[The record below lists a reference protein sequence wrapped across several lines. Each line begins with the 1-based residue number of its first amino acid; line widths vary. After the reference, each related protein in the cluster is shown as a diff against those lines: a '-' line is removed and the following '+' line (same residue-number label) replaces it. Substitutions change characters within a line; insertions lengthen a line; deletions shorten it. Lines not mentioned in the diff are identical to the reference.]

1 MGVAAK
7 ETTPFPP
14 VPGKVAQELRM
25 PCFFKKQGFLND
37 WYSHR
42 NSSKEW
48 GERMSPRWKAFLDV
62 KESLIWVHLK
72 KNSKFSTKAMDHA

>member
-7 ETTPFPP
+7 ETTPFRP

-25 PCFFKKQGFLND
+25 PCFFKKQGFIND

-42 NSSKEW
+42 NSSKE
-48 GERMSPRWKAFLDV
+48 
-62 KESLIWVHLK
+62 
-72 KNSKFSTKAMDHA
+72 